1 MTEEERYCSIYSTP
15 LVDEMNVERFEA
27 VDLNRGFEIW
37 KLVDLSL
44 MFPPVIVILPV
55 CC

>member
-1 MTEEERYCSIYSTP
+1 MTEEEGYCSINIAP

-27 VDLNRGFEIW
+27 VDLNGGIEIW

-44 MFPPVIVILPV
+44 VFPPVISILPV